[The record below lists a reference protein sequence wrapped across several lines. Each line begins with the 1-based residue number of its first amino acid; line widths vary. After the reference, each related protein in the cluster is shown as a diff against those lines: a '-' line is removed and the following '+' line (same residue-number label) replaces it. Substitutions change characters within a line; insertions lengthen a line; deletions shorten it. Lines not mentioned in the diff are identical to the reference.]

1 MENQENKMCF
11 KTKSLG
17 ELQILALVDNCALI
31 EKMYDTPEKYII
43 ANGFDMKIKSWNFGS
58 YYEEFKEALEDF
70 TDRVLSNRHIESSK
84 QTMLNKL
91 YDLGI
96 TMKELTN
103 NFDNSNIQH
112 EVVHSDN
119 EVIEYENEI

>member
-1 MENQENKMCF
+1 MDNMYF

-17 ELQILALVDNCALI
+17 NLRILSLIDNYALI

-43 ANGFDMKIKSWNFGS
+43 ASGFDMKSKSWNFGS
-58 YYEEFKEALEDF
+58 YYENFREALEDF

-91 YDLGI
+91 CELGI

-103 NFDNSNIQH
+103 KFDNSTIQH
-112 EVVHSDN
+112 EILHSDN
-119 EVIEYENEI
+119 EVIDYENEI